1 MLYKTTF
8 PWCVLA
14 LGKVGA
20 LGLTFSQFA
29 PHLSPIPAVPFSA
42 HLRSACNYSSSKRP
56 ERVGERNKNERW

>member
-8 PWCVLA
+8 PRCVLA

-42 HLRSACNYSSSKRP
+42 HLRGACTRLLRGQKEW
-56 ERVGERNKNERW
+56 ERGIKNERW